1 MKFLVSQLPYKNY
14 AYTILQSIKCV
25 ITLFPKNNVHIL
37 ILKYFIDEKC
47 KPSVESSEGCHLFFG
62 EGSCL
67 DVEGC
72 RLIRLD
78 LLTTG
83 VAVAIS

>member
-1 MKFLVSQLPYKNY
+1 MKNANHQLS
-14 AYTILQSIKCV
+14 LQRVV
-25 ITLFPKNNVHIL
+25 IF
-37 ILKYFIDEKC
+37 
-47 KPSVESSEGCHLFFG
+47 FFG